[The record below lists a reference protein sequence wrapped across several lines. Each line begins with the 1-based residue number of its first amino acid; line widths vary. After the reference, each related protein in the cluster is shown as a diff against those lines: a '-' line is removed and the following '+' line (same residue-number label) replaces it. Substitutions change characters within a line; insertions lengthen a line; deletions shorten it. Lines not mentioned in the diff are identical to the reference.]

1 MPNGLKAAL
10 EDIQNKLIDLS
21 ELRVQ
26 TVTGDVNAVIAA
38 NNFDDLE
45 DLLTPG
51 EGASAVAKLQLVLDT
66 TVKFD
71 GDSLNFISTAASPEL
86 IEIHKEA
93 VAAGLK
99 QRQGFIEMFKDIVA
113 R

>member
-1 MPNGLKAAL
+1 MPKGLKAAL
-10 EDIQNKLIDLS
+10 EDIQAKAIDLS

-26 TVTGDVNAVIAA
+26 TVTGDVSAVIKSK
-38 NNFDDLE
+38 NFDDLE
-45 DLLTPG
+45 KLLTPG
-51 EGASAVAKLQLVLDT
+51 TEANAVASLQLVLDT
-66 TVKFD
+66 TIKFD